1 MKQRLNS
8 WILIVCVSAM
18 WACEELT
25 QVPYIEFKAGF
36 NAPSIVREGDT
47 VFFSPS
53 FTTTGARNFAW
64 NFGIDSLQNDTSN
77 LQSPEYTY
85 KRYGVYKVEMKVN
98 IEKTN
103 GLIKDSAYKDI
114 IVIPPTKIP
123 VAFENYGKVTNDEVG
138 YDIAV
143 MPDRSGY
150 IMVGKSNINE
160 LLLVK
165 VDNDFKVLE
174 NEGFPKTLDY
184 VTNQQVFPKQILPT
198 SDGGFVVVGSIV
210 SDPNDN
216 DAFVIKLDATGEEE
230 WSEVINSPK
239 NEFYVGILEDLSGN
253 YIIAGSSE
261 DVSGRSVIVIDQ
273 YSSDGIKLSAYT
285 VPSSSCSSCFA
296 EAMALTDAFN
306 GEFTIVGVEVDNPVI
321 LTFSDI
327 ETLDSKRVLLNIN
340 GTAKAIKPLSDGQ
353 LAIAGFT
360 YTANADSTHAFVA
373 KLGSQPWVSDL
384 KMYSESFFDL
394 EEDDNFNI
402 IAVGSHYNPLSGVD
416 MLVAKYEGFTGKELA
431 VKLYGGLQYNEANG
445 VLINDT
451 GEVIVVGGN
460 TNRESILGKLD
471 VMMIKL
477 NQDLE

>member
-1 MKQRLNS
+1 MKQRATI
-8 WILIVCVSAM
+8 WILMLVISTM

-25 QVPYIEFKAGF
+25 KVPYIEFKAGF
-36 NAPSIVREGDT
+36 NAPAIVREGE
-47 VFFSPS
+47 VVNFSPS
-53 FTTTGARNFAW
+53 FSTTGARNFAW
-64 NFGIDSLQNDTSN
+64 DFGIDSLQNDTSN
-77 LQSPEYTY
+77 LQSPQYTY
-85 KRYGVYKVEMKVN
+85 ERYGVYRVKMKVN

-103 GLIKDSAYKDI
+103 GLTKDSIDQAI
-114 IVIPPTKIP
+114 IVIPPTNVP
-123 VAFENYGKVTNDEVG
+123 TAFENYGKIVSDEVG
-138 YDIAV
+138 YDMARL
-143 MPDRSGY
+143 PDRSGY
-150 IMVGKSNINE
+150 IIVGKSNINE
-160 LLLVK
+160 LLLIK

-198 SDGGFVVVGSIV
+198 SDGGYIVVGNIV
-210 SDPNDN
+210 TNPNDR

-285 VPSSSCSSCFA
+285 VPTANCSSCVA
-296 EAMALTDAFN
+296 EAMALTDEFN
-306 GEFTIVGVEVDNPVI
+306 GEFTVVGVEVDNPVI

-353 LAIAGFT
+353 LAIAGYT
-360 YTANADSTHAFVA
+360 YTADADSIHAFVA
-373 KLGSQPWVSDL
+373 KVGSQPWVSDL
-384 KMYSESFFDL
+384 KMYSEGFFDL
-394 EEDDNFNI
+394 EEDDNFDI

-445 VLINDT
+445 VLINEVGD
-451 GEVIVVGGN
+451 VIVIGAN
-460 TNRESILGKLD
+460 TNRESQLGKLD